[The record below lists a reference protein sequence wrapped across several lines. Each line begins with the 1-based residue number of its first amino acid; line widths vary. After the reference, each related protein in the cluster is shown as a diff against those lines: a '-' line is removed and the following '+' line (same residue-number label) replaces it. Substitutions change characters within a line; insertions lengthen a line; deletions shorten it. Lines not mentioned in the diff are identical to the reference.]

1 METLRQ
7 ALPGGGNRGHLE
19 KSSVTQVV
27 LPAEDSSVPAARAFA
42 TSVLARCG
50 MTAEDARLLVT
61 ELASNA
67 TRAARDTACRQIL
80 VRVSCRPGTVLIE
93 VGDASSALPVL
104 APRATRRG
112 EHGRGLALVARLAT
126 AWGWYRAGVVKI
138 VWAEVPACAADPAT
152 TGSAATAAAAGRR
165 AA

>member
-1 METLRQ
+1 MKTLRQ

-42 TSVLARCG
+42 TAVLARCG
-50 MTAEDARLLVT
+50 VTAEDARLLVT

-67 TRAARDTACRQIL
+67 ARAARDTACRQIL
-80 VRVSCRPGTVLIE
+80 VRISCRPGTVLIE
-93 VGDASSALPVL
+93 VGDASSALPVP
-104 APRATRRG
+104 APPGVARG
-112 EHGRGLALVARLAT
+112 EHGRGLALVARLASD
-126 AWGWYRAGVVKI
+126 WGWYRVGVVKI
-138 VWAEVPACAADPAT
+138 VWAEVPACAAGPGA
-152 TGSAATAAAAGRR
+152 TGSAAAAGAPGRR